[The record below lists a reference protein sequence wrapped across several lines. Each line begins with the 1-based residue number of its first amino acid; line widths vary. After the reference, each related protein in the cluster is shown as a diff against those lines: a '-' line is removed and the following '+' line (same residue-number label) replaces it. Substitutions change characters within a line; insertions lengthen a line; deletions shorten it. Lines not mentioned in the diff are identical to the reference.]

1 MLTATAC
8 WPYFFMR
15 IDCQC
20 LLVQT
25 MISGELRNLASIV
38 VLQLVDITLLGVN
51 IHQKEKVL
59 QVLIVTER

>member
-1 MLTATAC
+1 
-8 WPYFFMR
+8 
-15 IDCQC
+15 
-20 LLVQT
+20 

>member
-1 MLTATAC
+1 
-8 WPYFFMR
+8 MR